1 MVIIQ
6 TYAARDSP
14 QWNILIADKRKKN
27 RMNCVKSQNKKGER
41 NEINEDS
48 MHTYASGS
56 FHDSKSWLRGRN
68 I

>member
-1 MVIIQ
+1 MIPWGLIMISSIDYMPHYII
-6 TYAARDSP
+6 
-14 QWNILIADKRKKN
+14 NNLF
-27 RMNCVKSQNKKGER
+27 KKGER

>member
-27 RMNCVKSQNKKGER
+27 RMNCVKSQKVPIPSLMHNSNNK
-41 NEINEDS
+41 
-48 MHTYASGS
+48 
-56 FHDSKSWLRGRN
+56 
-68 I
+68 